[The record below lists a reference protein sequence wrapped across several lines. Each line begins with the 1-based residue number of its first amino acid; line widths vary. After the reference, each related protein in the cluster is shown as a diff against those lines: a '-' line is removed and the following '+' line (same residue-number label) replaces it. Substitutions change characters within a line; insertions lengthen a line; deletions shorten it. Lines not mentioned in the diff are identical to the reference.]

1 MCGKHLHVYKYLY
14 QKSNHTLK
22 EAVMGLIRIVV
33 IDITKV
39 LGSEV
44 YDEVIIPVEDAADY
58 ILNYTD
64 MKRFRFITV

>member
-1 MCGKHLHVYKYLY
+1 
-14 QKSNHTLK
+14 
-22 EAVMGLIRIVV
+22 MGLIRIVV

-64 MKRFRFITV
+64 MKRFRFITI